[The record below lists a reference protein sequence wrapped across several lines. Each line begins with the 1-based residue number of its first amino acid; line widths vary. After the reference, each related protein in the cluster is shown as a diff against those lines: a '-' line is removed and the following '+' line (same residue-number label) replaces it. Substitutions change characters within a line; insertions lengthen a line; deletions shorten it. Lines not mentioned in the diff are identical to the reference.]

1 MEIIPEKPLGSTG
14 KAIPLVGM
22 GTAVY
27 PFAPSETKDS
37 VLHAIKIGYRHFDTA
52 SVYNSEKPLGEA
64 IKKALEL
71 GLIKSRDELFVTS
84 KLWGNNAHPHCVLP
98 TLQQTLKNL
107 ELEYLDLYLIHWPLS
122 MKPGNFEFPVKKE
135 DLLPMDYAS
144 VWKDMEDC
152 QKLGLTKAIGV
163 SNFSSKKLDDLLR
176 IAKIPPAVNQVEMNP
191 LWQQKKLREFS
202 AEKGIHITAYS
213 PLGARGTPWGGDR
226 VMECQVLKE
235 IAQARGKTIA
245 QVCLRW
251 IYEQGASVI
260 VKSFNKERMKENLA
274 IFDWELTAE
283 DIQKIDQIQQ
293 FKGVPGLEFISDE
306 GPYRSL
312 LELWD
317 EEIQF

>member
-1 MEIIPEKPLGSTG
+1 
-14 KAIPLVGM
+14 
-22 GTAVY
+22 
-27 PFAPSETKDS
+27 
-37 VLHAIKIGYRHFDTA
+37 
-52 SVYNSEKPLGEA
+52 
-64 IKKALEL
+64 
-71 GLIKSRDELFVTS
+71 
-84 KLWGNNAHPHCVLP
+84 
-98 TLQQTLKNL
+98 
-107 ELEYLDLYLIHWPLS
+107 
-122 MKPGNFEFPVKKE
+122 
-135 DLLPMDYAS
+135 MDYAS
-144 VWKDMEDC
+144 VWKDLEDC

-191 LWQQKKLREFS
+191 LWQQKKLREFC

-251 IYEQGASVI
+251 IYEQGVSVV
-260 VKSFNKERMKENLA
+260 VKSFNKERMKENLE
-274 IFDWELTAE
+274 IFDWELSVE

-293 FKGVPGLEFISDE
+293 FKGVPALEFISDE
-306 GPYRSL
+306 GPYKSL
-312 LELWD
+312 VELWD